1 MKKLKKVDLILARI
15 LGFVY
20 ILGLFILNKI
30 LQILMKNGIFSHIVK
45 LFHYNSGLR
54 IIQSCLS

>member
-1 MKKLKKVDLILARI
+1 MKKLKKIDLILARM

-30 LQILMKNGIFSHIVK
+30 LQTLVKNGVFSHSVK
-45 LFHYNSGLR
+45 IFHYNCGL
-54 IIQSCLS
+54 